1 MKRKSLT
8 PLGETEMEILHH
20 VWDLGQA
27 TVADVRTRIL
37 KTREVAYTTVMTVMK
52 NLADKGY
59 LQFEKEGVTYVYS
72 AARSPEEVRHSLV
85 DDLVRKVFEGSPLA
99 LVQTLVRAEALTEAE
114 RQDLKRL
121 IDEMEDDDDT

>member
-27 TVADVRTRIL
+27 TVADVRERIL
-37 KTREVAYTTVMTVMK
+37 ETREVAYTTVMTVMK

-72 AARSPEEVRHSLV
+72 AARPPEEVRHSLV

-99 LVQTLVRAEALTEAE
+99 LVQTLVRSEHLTEAE
-114 RQDLKRL
+114 RQDIKRL
-121 IDEMEDDDDT
+121 IDEMEDDDDA

>member
-20 VWDLGQA
+20 VWDLRQA

-59 LQFEKEGVTYVYS
+59 LQFEKDGVTYVYS
-72 AARSPEEVRHSLV
+72 AARPPEEVRHSLV
-85 DDLVRKVFEGSPLA
+85 DDLVRKVFDGSPLA
-99 LVQTLVRAEALTEAE
+99 LVQTLVRAENLTEAE

-121 IDEMEDDDDT
+121 IDEMEEDDDA